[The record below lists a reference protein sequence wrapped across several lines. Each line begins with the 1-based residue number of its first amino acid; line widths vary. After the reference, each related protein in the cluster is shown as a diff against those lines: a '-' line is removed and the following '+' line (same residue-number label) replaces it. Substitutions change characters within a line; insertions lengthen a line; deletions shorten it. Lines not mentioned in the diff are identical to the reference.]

1 MNILLISQCDKRAL
15 VESRRI
21 LDQFAERCGERS
33 WQTPITQAGL
43 DTLRKLLKK
52 TARRNTAVACHWIRG
67 LNHSELLWIVGD
79 ASRFNAQGTVP
90 TNTTSRDILRRDDEN
105 DWHTGEDIRL
115 LAQMAALLH
124 DLGKASEAFQAK
136 LKLRQAVADAYRH
149 EWVSLRLFEAFVG
162 PVASDAEWLQRLAC
176 GDGSQ
181 DGDWLAR
188 LQRDGIPS
196 QQAKPSGAAR
206 FKKSVQQGGNPLRA
220 GGMPPLAQV
229 IGWLVVSHHRLPL
242 GELSRQDLPAL
253 PTPINADWCGA
264 RTGSDVSERDK
275 AACWQFAEGHLPFA
289 SRRWRQRIAEC
300 ASSLLCH
307 PGLLQR
313 ASTLLDNPWVLH
325 LARLSLMLA
334 DHHYSSLPSS
344 AGLGD
349 AGFAAHANTDK
360 DGRLKQRLDE
370 HLLGVAR
377 EARRVTQ
384 VLPQLERRL
393 PRLAPHRGFRKRSA
407 DRRFA
412 WQDKAF
418 DLACSLHLPSSRHG
432 FFGINMASTG
442 CGKTLA
448 NGRILYGLADPQR
461 GPRFS
466 IALGLRTL
474 TLQTGQ
480 VYRERLG
487 LGEDDLAVM
496 VGGAAVRQLFEAA
509 QSSAAAQSGSES
521 AEALLAD
528 NLHVHYESALA
539 DGPLQ
544 RWLEKNP
551 AAHKLV
557 SAPILACTIDHLMP
571 ACESLR
577 GGHQI
582 APMLRLLTSDLVLD
596 EVDDFDMAD
605 LPALARLVY
614 WAGLLGSRV
623 LLSSATLPPALLG
636 GLFEA
641 YCAGRRVYQANRGEP
656 GTILEICCAWFDEFN
671 CSDSR
676 HASRDTLLAA
686 HGEFIA
692 QRVQQLSTQDVR
704 RRAAILPL
712 ALDSRKRPQ
721 ISQELAHRLLPAMLQ
736 LHQAHH
742 TAATGGRRVSCGL
755 VRMANIEPLT
765 EVAQA
770 LLALDAPEGTRI
782 HICVYHSR
790 HPLLLRSALEREL
803 DHLLDRH
810 KEQELFS
817 HPLVRDALAAHPEPD
832 QLFVVLAS
840 PVAEVGRDHDYDW
853 AIVEPSSS
861 RSLIQLAGR
870 IRRHRP
876 EPVNTT
882 NLLLL
887 QYNLLALQRSKV
899 AFTRPGFEYD
909 QARLATHDLSQLL
922 PPEQL
927 QAINATP
934 RICPQGELADWPQRL
949 DLLEH
954 ARLSSLL
961 LEQGP
966 LPGGDGINP
975 HVADWWAVR
984 SGQPSRL
991 HLCAVLQ
998 KQTPFRAGRPDQPYI
1013 LQLEGDNEDGA
1024 LQFCRLED
1032 DGMPVL
1038 QGNLLAQP
1046 ELYCGKRMQPW
1057 ACIDYRH
1064 ELLALAER
1072 FDLSPNQCARR
1083 FGQVQLA
1090 EPQDSSQGWEWHEVL
1105 GFRRR
1110 K

>member
-1 MNILLISQCDKRAL
+1 MNVLLICQCDKRAL

-79 ASRFNAQGTVP
+79 ASRFNERGAVP

-124 DLGKASEAFQAK
+124 DLGKASAAFQAK
-136 LKLRQAVADAYRH
+136 LTRRQAVADAYRH

-162 PVASDAEWLQRLAC
+162 AAASDSEWLERLAC
-176 GDGSQ
+176 GDGRQ
-181 DGDWLAR
+181 DGDWLTR
-188 LQRDGIPS
+188 LQRDGLPG

-206 FKKSVQQGGNPLRA
+206 FKKSVQQGGNPLRE

-253 PTPINADWCGA
+253 PTPINAEWCGA
-264 RTGSDVSERDK
+264 RKDASEQDR

-289 SRRWRQRIAEC
+289 SRSWRHRIGEC
-300 ASSLLCH
+300 AASMLRH

-313 ASTLLDNPWVLH
+313 AGAMLDNPWLLH
-325 LARLSLMLA
+325 LSRLSLMLA

-349 AGFAAHANTDK
+349 TGFAAHANTDR
-360 DGRLKQRLDE
+360 GGQLKQRLDE

-377 EARRVTQ
+377 EARRVAQ

-393 PRLAPHRGFRKRSA
+393 PRLSPHRGFRKRSA

-418 DLACSLHLPSSRHG
+418 DLASSLHAPSTAQG

-448 NGRILYGLADPQR
+448 NGRILYALADPQR

-480 VYRERLG
+480 VYRDRLG

-496 VGGAAVRQLFEAA
+496 VGGAAVRQLFEAGQMSKA
-509 QSSAAAQSGSES
+509 VQSGSES
-521 AEALLAD
+521 ADALLAD

-544 RWLEKNP
+544 RWLEKSP
-551 AAHKLV
+551 AAHKMV

-596 EVDDFDMAD
+596 EVDDFDLND

-614 WAGLLGSRV
+614 WAGMLGSRV
-623 LLSSATLPPALLG
+623 LLSSATLPPALVG
-636 GLFEA
+636 GLFDA

-656 GTILEICCAWFDEFN
+656 GQALEICCAWFDEFG
-671 CSDSR
+671 CQQSR
-676 HASRDTLLAA
+676 HGKRDTLLAA
-686 HGEFIA
+686 HGEFVG
-692 QRVQQLSTQDVR
+692 QRVQQLAGQAVR
-704 RRAAILPL
+704 RRGQIMPL
-712 ALDSRKRPQ
+712 VLNNRRRPEV
-721 ISQELAHRLLPAMLQ
+721 SQELAASLLPAMLQ

-742 TAATGGRRVSCGL
+742 TQAPDGRRVSCGL
-755 VRMANIEPLT
+755 LRMANIEPLT

-770 LLALDAPEGTRI
+770 LFALDAPQGTHI
-782 HICVYHSR
+782 HLCVYHSR

-803 DHLLDRH
+803 DSLLDRH
-810 KEQELFS
+810 DAQALFS
-817 HPLVRDALAAHPEPD
+817 HPLVRDALAAHPEQD

-870 IRRHRP
+870 VRRHRP
-876 EPVNTT
+876 DPVASS

-887 QYNLLALQRSKV
+887 QYNLLALQGSKV
-899 AFTRPGFEYD
+899 AFTRPGFEETD
-909 QARLATHDLSQLL
+909 KARLSTHDLYNLI
-922 PPEQL
+922 PEEQL
-927 QAINATP
+927 QVINAVP
-934 RICPQGELADWPQRL
+934 RICQQGELTDWPSRL

-954 ARLSSLL
+954 ARLTGLL

-975 HVADWWAVR
+975 HVADWWAAVD
-984 SGQPSRL
+984 GQPSRL
-991 HLCAVLQ
+991 HICGVLQ
-998 KQTPFRAGRPDQPYI
+998 QQTPFRAGRPDQPYV
-1013 LQLEGDNEDGA
+1013 LQLEDDDEDGE
-1024 LQFCRLED
+1024 LQFCRLEH
-1032 DGMPVL
+1032 DGEL
-1038 QGNLLAQP
+1038 TRLTNLLESQG
-1046 ELYCGKRMQPW
+1046 LKYGQRMHAW
-1057 ACIDYRH
+1057 TCIDYRS
-1064 ELLALAER
+1064 ELLDLADR

-1083 FGQVQLA
+1083 YGQVQLA
-1090 EPQDSSQGWEWHEVL
+1090 EPKDSSQGWEWHEVL

>member
-79 ASRFNAQGTVP
+79 ASRFNERGAVP
-90 TNTTSRDILRRDDEN
+90 TNTTTRDILRRDDEN

-124 DLGKASEAFQAK
+124 DLGKASAAFQAK
-136 LKLRQAVADAYRH
+136 LRQRQAVADAYRH

-162 PVASDAEWLQRLAC
+162 PAASDAEWLQRLAC

-188 LQRDGIPS
+188 LQRDDRGPVGGPFS
-196 QQAKPSGAAR
+196 PGALPA
-206 FKKSVQQGGNPLRA
+206 
-220 GGMPPLAQV
+220 LAQV

-242 GELSRQDLPAL
+242 PTEGKGLIRRKLAELPV
-253 PTPINADWCGA
+253 PINAEWCGA
-264 RTGSDVSERDK
+264 RSDASAQDK

-289 SRRWRQRIAEC
+289 SNSWRQRIAEC
-300 ASSLLCH
+300 ASSLLRH

-313 ASTLLDNPWVLH
+313 AGTLLDNPWVLH

-334 DHHYSSLPSS
+334 DHHYSSLPAST
-344 AGLGD
+344 GLGD

-496 VGGAAVRQLFEAA
+496 VGGAAVRQLFEAGQA
-509 QSSAAAQSGSES
+509 SKAAQSGSES

-544 RWLEKNP
+544 RWLERSP

-623 LLSSATLPPALLG
+623 LLSSATLPPALVG

-656 GTILEICCAWFDEFN
+656 GTALEVCCAWFDEFD
-671 CSDSR
+671 CLHSR
-676 HASRDTLLAA
+676 HASRETLLAA
-686 HGEFIA
+686 HARFVA
-692 QRVQQLSTQDVR
+692 LRVQQLTGQAVR
-704 RRAAILPL
+704 RRAAILTL
-712 ALDSRKRPQ
+712 SLDSRKRPQ
-721 ISQELAHRLLPAMLQ
+721 VSQELTRQLLPAMLQ
-736 LHQAHH
+736 LHQDHH
-742 TAATGGRRVSCGL
+742 TPAPDGRRVSCGL
-755 VRMANIEPLT
+755 LRMANIEPLT

-782 HICVYHSR
+782 HLCVYHSR

-803 DHLLDRH
+803 DSLLDRH
-810 KEQELFS
+810 DEQALFQ
-817 HPLVRDALAAHPEPD
+817 HPLVRDTLAAYPEPD

-870 IRRHRP
+870 IRRHRS
-876 EPVNTT
+876 EPVSTT

-887 QYNLLALQRSKV
+887 QYNLLALQGSKV
-899 AFTRPGFEYD
+899 AFTRPGFEHE
-909 QARLATHDLSQLL
+909 QARLASHDLGQLL

-927 QAINATP
+927 QAINAAP
-934 RICPQGELADWPQRL
+934 RICPQGELADWKSRL

-954 ARLSSLL
+954 ARLAGLL
-961 LEQGP
+961 LEEGALKERDRTRLQAQDGWMLRSSLCGL
-966 LPGGDGINP
+966 LP
-975 HVADWWAVR
+975 R
-984 SGQPSRL
+984 
-991 HLCAVLQ
+991 
-998 KQTPFRAGRPDQPYI
+998 TFPFRAGRPDQPYI
-1013 LQLEGDNEDGA
+1013 LQLEEDDEDGA
-1024 LQFCRLED
+1024 LQFCRLEN
-1032 DGMPVL
+1032 DGTL
-1038 QGNLLAQP
+1038 IREGHLLTQP
-1046 ELYCGKRMQPW
+1046 ALHCGQRIQPW
-1057 ACIDYRH
+1057 ACIDYRR

-1072 FDLSPNQCARR
+1072 FELSPNQCARR

-1090 EPQDSSQGWEWHEVL
+1090 VPQDNSQGWEWHEVL
-1105 GFRRR
+1105 GFRRPR
-1110 K
+1110 

>member
-1 MNILLISQCDKRAL
+1 MNVLLICQCDKRAL

-79 ASRFNAQGTVP
+79 ASRFNARGAVP
-90 TNTTSRDILRRDDEN
+90 TDTTSRDILRRDDEN
-105 DWHTGEDIRL
+105 DWHSGEDIRL

-124 DLGKASEAFQAK
+124 DLGKASAAFQAK
-136 LKLRQAVADAYRH
+136 LKQRQAIADAYRH

-162 PVASDAEWLQRLAC
+162 PAASDAEWLERLAC
-176 GDGSQ
+176 GDGRQ

-188 LQRDGIPS
+188 LQRDGMPS
-196 QQAKPSGAAR
+196 PQAKPAGGAR
-206 FKKSVQQGGNPLRA
+206 FKKSVQQAGNPLRA
-220 GGMPPLAQV
+220 GGLPPLAQV

-242 GELSRQDLPAL
+242 GELQRRDLPTL
-253 PTPINADWCGA
+253 PTPINAEWCGA
-264 RTGSDVSERDK
+264 RQASEQDK
-275 AACWQFAEGHLPFA
+275 AACWQFADGHLPFA
-289 SRRWRQRIAEC
+289 SRSWRQRIAEC
-300 ASSLLCH
+300 ATGLLRH

-313 ASTLLDNPWVLH
+313 AAGMLDNPWLLH
-325 LARLSLMLA
+325 LARLALMLA
-334 DHHYSSLPSS
+334 DHHYSSLPSAS
-344 AGLGD
+344 GLGD

-360 DGRLKQRLDE
+360 GGQLKQRLDE

-377 EARRVTQ
+377 EARRVAQ

-407 DRRFA
+407 DPHFA

-418 DLACSLHLPSSRHG
+418 DLACSLHRPSSEHG

-448 NGRILYGLADPQR
+448 NGRILYALADPQR

-480 VYRERLG
+480 VYRDRLG

-496 VGGAAVRQLFEAA
+496 VGGTAVRQLFEAG
-509 QSSAAAQSGSES
+509 QESKAAQSGSES

-544 RWLEKNP
+544 RWLEKTP
-551 AAHKLV
+551 AAHKMV

-571 ACESLR
+571 ACESQR

-623 LLSSATLPPALLG
+623 LLSSATLPPALVG
-636 GLFEA
+636 GLFDA

-656 GTILEICCAWFDEFN
+656 GRALEVCCAWFDEF
-671 CSDSR
+671 DRQASR
-676 HASRDTLLAA
+676 HASRDTLLSA
-686 HGEFIA
+686 HAEFVG
-692 QRVQQLSTQDVR
+692 QRVQRLATQPVR
-704 RRAAILPL
+704 RRGEILPL

-721 ISQELAHRLLPAMLQ
+721 VSAELAGQLLPAMLR
-736 LHQAHH
+736 LHQAQH
-742 TAATGGRRVSCGL
+742 TAASDGRRVSCGL
-755 VRMANIEPLT
+755 LRMANIEPLT

-770 LLALDAPEGTRI
+770 LFALDAPQGTRI
-782 HICVYHSR
+782 HLCVYHSR

-803 DHLLDRH
+803 DSLLDRH
-810 KEQELFS
+810 EEQALFS
-817 HPLVRDALAAHPEPD
+817 HPLVRDALAAHPEQD

-870 IRRHRP
+870 IRRHRS
-876 EPVNTT
+876 EPVAGS

-887 QYNLLALQRSKV
+887 QYNLLGLQGVQV
-899 AFTRPGFEYD
+899 AFARPGFE
-909 QARLATHDLSQLL
+909 QTEARLTTHDLRRLL
-922 PPEQL
+922 PQEQL
-927 QAINATP
+927 QAINAVP
-934 RICPQGELADWPQRL
+934 RISPQGDLADWPQRL

-954 ARLSSLL
+954 ARLTGLL

-975 HVADWWAVR
+975 HVADWWAALD
-984 SGQPSRL
+984 GQPSRL

-998 KQTPFRAGRPDQPYI
+998 QQTPFRAGRPDQPYI
-1013 LQLEGDNEDGA
+1013 LQLEDDDEDGA

-1032 DGMPVL
+1032 DGTVRR
-1038 QGNLLAQP
+1038 QSNLLAQQP
-1046 ELYCGKRMQPW
+1046 LECGQRMHAW
-1057 ACIDYRH
+1057 ACLDYRR
-1064 ELLALAER
+1064 ELLELAER
-1072 FDLSPNQCARR
+1072 FELSPNQCARR
-1083 FGQVQLA
+1083 FGQVQLT

-1105 GFRRR
+1105 GFRRP

>member
-79 ASRFNAQGTVP
+79 ASRFNERGAVP

-136 LKLRQAVADAYRH
+136 LKLQQAVADAYRH

-162 PVASDAEWLQRLAC
+162 PAASDAEWLQRLAC

-188 LQRDGIPS
+188 LQRDSMPS
-196 QQAKPSGAAR
+196 QQARPSGAAR

-220 GGMPPLAQV
+220 GGMPALAQV

-253 PTPINADWCGA
+253 PTPINAEWCGA
-264 RTGSDVSERDK
+264 RTGPDVSDRDK

-289 SRRWRQRIAEC
+289 SRSWRQRIAEC
-300 ASSLLCH
+300 ASSLLRH

-313 ASTLLDNPWVLH
+313 AGTLLDNPWVLH

-334 DHHYSSLPSS
+334 DHHYSSLPAST
-344 AGLGD
+344 GLGD

-360 DGRLKQRLDE
+360 GGQLKQRLDE

-377 EARRVTQ
+377 EARRVAQ

-412 WQDKAF
+412 WQDRAF
-418 DLACSLHLPSSRHG
+418 DLACSLHAPSSRHG

-496 VGGAAVRQLFEAA
+496 VGGTAVRQLFEDGQA
-509 QSSAAAQSGSES
+509 SKAAQSGSES

-605 LPALARLVY
+605 LPALSRLVY
-614 WAGLLGSRV
+614 WAGLLGNRV
-623 LLSSATLPPALLG
+623 LLSSATLPPALVG

-641 YCAGRRVYQANRGEP
+641 YCAGRRVYQTNRGEP
-656 GTILEICCAWFDEFN
+656 GTALEVCCAWFDEFG
-671 CSDSR
+671 CRHSR
-676 HASRDTLLAA
+676 HASRDTLLVA
-686 HGEFIA
+686 HGEFVA
-692 QRVQQLSTQDVR
+692 QRVQQLGTQAVR

-712 ALDSRKRPQ
+712 SLDSRKRPQ
-721 ISQELAHRLLPAMLQ
+721 VSQELARQLLPAMLQ
-736 LHQAHH
+736 LHQQHH
-742 TAATGGRRVSCGL
+742 TPAPDGRRVSCGL
-755 VRMANIEPLT
+755 LRMANIEPLT

-770 LLALDAPEGTRI
+770 LLALDAPEGSRI
-782 HICVYHSR
+782 HLCVYHSR

-803 DHLLDRH
+803 DSLLDRH
-810 KEQELFS
+810 KPDALFA
-817 HPLVRDALAAHPEPD
+817 HPLVRDALSVYPEPD

-870 IRRHRP
+870 IRRHRS
-876 EPVNTT
+876 EPVGTT

-887 QYNLLALQRSKV
+887 QYNLLALQGSKV
-899 AFTRPGFEYD
+899 AFTRPGFENE
-909 QARLATHDLSQLL
+909 QTRLASHDLSQLL
-922 PPEQL
+922 PAPQL
-927 QAINATP
+927 QAVNAVP

-954 ARLSSLL
+954 ARLSGLL

-975 HVADWWAVR
+975 HVADWWATYA
-984 SGQPSRL
+984 GQPSRL
-991 HLCAVLQ
+991 HICGVLQ

-1013 LQLEGDNEDGA
+1013 LQLEEDDEDGA
-1024 LQFCRLED
+1024 LQFCQLED
-1032 DGMPVL
+1032 DGTARRL
-1038 QGNLLAQP
+1038 GNLLTQQ
-1046 ELYCGKRMQPW
+1046 ELHCGQRMQPW
-1057 ACIDYRH
+1057 ACIDYRR

-1090 EPQDSSQGWEWHEVL
+1090 VPQDSNQGWEWHEVL
-1105 GFRRR
+1105 GFRRPQ
-1110 K
+1110 

>member
-21 LDQFAERCGERS
+21 LDQFAERCGDRS

-79 ASRFNAQGTVP
+79 ASRFNERGAVP
-90 TNTTSRDILRRDDEN
+90 TNTTGRDILRRDDEN

-124 DLGKASEAFQAK
+124 DLGKASVAFQAK
-136 LKLRQAVADAYRH
+136 LRQRQAVADAYRH

-162 PVASDAEWLQRLAC
+162 PSSNDADWLQRLAC
-176 GDGSQ
+176 AEGSQ

-188 LQRDGIPS
+188 LQRDDMPS
-196 QQAKPSGAAR
+196 RQPAAGAAR
-206 FKKSVQQGGNPLRA
+206 FKKSVIQSGNPLRS

-242 GELSRQDLPAL
+242 GDLQRRDLPAL
-253 PTPINADWCGA
+253 PTPINAEWCGA
-264 RTGSDVSERDK
+264 RNDASAQDK
-275 AACWQFAEGHLPFA
+275 AACWQFTEGHLPFA
-289 SRRWRQRIAEC
+289 SRSWRQRIAEC
-300 ASSLLCH
+300 ASGLLRH
-307 PGLLQR
+307 PGLLER
-313 ASTLLDNPWVLH
+313 AGQLLDNPWVLH
-325 LARLSLMLA
+325 LARLTLMLA
-334 DHHYSSLPSS
+334 DHHYSSLPPS

-349 AGFAAHANTDK
+349 AGFAAYANTDK
-360 DGRLKQRLDE
+360 GGQLKQRLDE

-377 EARRVTQ
+377 EARRVAQ

-393 PRLAPHRGFRKRSA
+393 PRLSPHRGFRKRSA

-418 DLACSLHLPSSRHG
+418 DLACSLHQPSIRHG

-474 TLQTGQ
+474 PLQTGQ

-496 VGGAAVRQLFEAA
+496 VGGTAVRQLFEAA
-509 QSSAAAQSGSES
+509 QTSAAAQSGSES

-544 RWLEKNP
+544 RWLERNP

-571 ACESLR
+571 ASESLR

-623 LLSSATLPPALLG
+623 LLSSATLPPALVG
-636 GLFEA
+636 GLFDA

-656 GTILEICCAWFDEFN
+656 GTPLEICCAWFDEFA
-671 CSDSR
+671 CRQSR
-676 HASRDTLLAA
+676 HSNRDSLLAA
-686 HGEFIA
+686 HGGFVD
-692 QRVQQLSTQDVR
+692 QRVQKLAGQAVR
-704 RRAAILPL
+704 RQAQILPL
-712 ALDSRKRPQ
+712 TLESRRRPQ
-721 ISQELAHRLLPAMLQ
+721 LSQELVSHLLPAMLQ
-736 LHQAHH
+736 LHQVHH
-742 TAATGGRRVSCGL
+742 TLAPDGRRVSCGL
-755 VRMANIEPLT
+755 LRMANIEPLT

-770 LLALDAPEGTRI
+770 LFALDAPESTRI
-782 HICVYHSR
+782 HLCVYHSR

-803 DHLLDRH
+803 DSLLSRH
-810 KEQELFS
+810 NPEALFA
-817 HPLVRDALAAHPEPD
+817 HPLVGDALAAYPEQD

-876 EPVNTT
+876 EPVTST

-887 QYNLLALQRSKV
+887 QYNLLALQGSKV
-899 AFTRPGFEYD
+899 AFTRPGFESEE
-909 QARLATHDLSQLL
+909 ARLVSHDLNQLIPSEQLL
-922 PPEQL
+922 S
-927 QAINATP
+927 INAMP
-934 RICPQGELADWPQRL
+934 RIRLQGELADWPHRL

-954 ARLSSLL
+954 TRLGGLL

-966 LPGGDGINP
+966 LSSGNGIGP
-975 HVADWWAVR
+975 HVADWWAACA
-984 SGQPSRL
+984 GQPSRL

-1013 LQLEGDNEDGA
+1013 LQLEEDDEDGA

-1032 DGMPVL
+1032 DGTTRRL
-1038 QGNLLAQP
+1038 GNLLTQQ
-1046 ELYCGKRMQPW
+1046 ELHCGQRMHPW
-1057 ACIDYRH
+1057 ACIDYRR

-1072 FDLSPNQCARR
+1072 FELSPNQCARR

-1090 EPQDSSQGWEWHEVL
+1090 EAKDNSQGWEWHEVL

-1110 K
+1110 